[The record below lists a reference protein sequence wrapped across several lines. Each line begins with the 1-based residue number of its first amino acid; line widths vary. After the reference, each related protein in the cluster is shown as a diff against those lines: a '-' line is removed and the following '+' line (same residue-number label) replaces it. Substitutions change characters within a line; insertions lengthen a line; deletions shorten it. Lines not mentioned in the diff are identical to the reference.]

1 VCAEGALRCFTLPQ
15 QQWSDHR
22 LQRGLPWSDR
32 HLFGSRLLLQQIPW
46 KLKFSMEQMMSE

>member
-46 KLKFSMEQMMSE
+46 KQMMSE